1 MTAISIKLPSSA
13 SAHAKRVVQVLGDKF
28 DEMDADAAAC
38 YGLICQTLEELP
50 SMEMTDKDRVAL
62 QAKLVTTLGTIR
74 RSMGMT
80 ADERRKQASG
90 GKIGRP
96 PKNSQWDDVDV

>member
-1 MTAISIKLPSSA
+1 MNSISIKLPNSA
-13 SAHAKRVVQVLGDKF
+13 SEHAKRVVRILGDKF
-28 DEMDADAAAC
+28 NEMDADAAAC

-80 ADERRKQASG
+80 ADERRKEASG
-90 GKIGRP
+90 GRIGRP
-96 PKNSQWDDVDV
+96 PKNSQWDDVEV